1 MLFNDYTPAR
11 LVRSNQ
17 NRWYIEFYQTDPLTG
32 KKNRFRPTFDL
43 NRIRHQE
50 KRLEHARQKIKQIN
64 DLLPSGYPY
73 TNNPDQKQIAHLS
86 IMSALEKAWDL
97 KKSQLDRQD
106 SINSYYS
113 KFNMLVSFL
122 KSKSWD
128 QLHIQSFTR
137 AMAFEFLDTTQKKR
151 RWSAVTFNNCQSF
164 CHSILEQLKILELIK
179 TNPFE
184 GIPRQ
189 KPTEKQRRM
198 FSDYEIKVIHK
209 HVRSKDPALFI
220 AILLLQFCAIR
231 PREISKLRAGNFNL
245 EKGFIK
251 VSGSQTKNKS
261 NSIVTIPDVIIP
273 FLKDFGIQEIDPGHL
288 VFGHELK
295 PHPVKS
301 CGKNVMNYRHKKIL
315 EDLQEKKLLS
325 SIQGLSFYSWKDTG
339 AMQLIEAGLDI
350 VSIQEH
356 FRHESLDTTQKY
368 LNRLNQVNEKIK
380 GINYDFDLD

>member
-1 MLFNDYTPAR
+1 MLFNDYKPAK
-11 LVRSNQ
+11 LVKSSPGK
-17 NRWYIEFYQTDPLTG
+17 WYIEFYQKDPLTG
-32 KKNRFRPTFDL
+32 KMKRFRPTFDL

-50 KRLEHARQKIKQIN
+50 QRLTIARQKIKQIN
-64 DLLPSGYPY
+64 DLLPSGYPF
-73 TNNPDQKQIAHLS
+73 TNNPDQNSTVHLS
-86 IMSALEKAWDL
+86 IMAALEKAWDL

-106 SINSYYS
+106 SINSYSS
-113 KFNMLVSFL
+113 KFNFLVKFL

-198 FSDYEIKVIHK
+198 FSDYEIKTIHK
-209 HVRSKDPALFI
+209 HIRSKDPALFI
-220 AILLLQFCAIR
+220 AVLLLQFCAIR
-231 PREISKLRAGNFNL
+231 PREISKLRAGDFHL

-251 VSGSQTKNKS
+251 VSGSQTKNHS
-261 NSIVTIPDVIIP
+261 NSIVTIPDVVIP
-273 FLKDFGIQEIDPGHL
+273 FLVEFGIQEIDPGHL
-288 VFGHELK
+288 VFGKDMK
-295 PHPVKS
+295 PHPLKS
-301 CGKNVMNYRHKKIL
+301 CGKNTMNYKHNQIL
-315 EDLQEKKLLS
+315 KDLKAQGKLS

-339 AMQLIEAGLDI
+339 ALQMIEAGLDI
-350 VSIQEH
+350 VSLRDH
-356 FRHESLDTTQKY
+356 FRHKSLDTTQKY
-368 LNRLNQVNEKIK
+368 IKRLSHINEKIK